1 MLLWGS
7 NIILAIIQYGCL
19 YNLRSEKKD
28 CNLSKDA
35 SRYFRKLLK
44 SLPSRYWNYKNW
56 MMQIFSTFNI
66 KTILIVSWT
75 HLMPLITFYY
85 AENRVQKVTIGMK
98 RVDINITKY
107 ISVESIVWSFF
118 NIMFERVK
126 SDISMA
132 GKRNS

>member
-1 MLLWGS
+1 
-7 NIILAIIQYGCL
+7 
-19 YNLRSEKKD
+19 
-28 CNLSKDA
+28 
-35 SRYFRKLLK
+35 
-44 SLPSRYWNYKNW
+44 
-56 MMQIFSTFNI
+56 
-66 KTILIVSWT
+66 
-75 HLMPLITFYY
+75 MPLITFYY

>member
-1 MLLWGS
+1 
-7 NIILAIIQYGCL
+7 
-19 YNLRSEKKD
+19 
-28 CNLSKDA
+28 
-35 SRYFRKLLK
+35 
-44 SLPSRYWNYKNW
+44 

-66 KTILIVSWT
+66 KTILIVSLT